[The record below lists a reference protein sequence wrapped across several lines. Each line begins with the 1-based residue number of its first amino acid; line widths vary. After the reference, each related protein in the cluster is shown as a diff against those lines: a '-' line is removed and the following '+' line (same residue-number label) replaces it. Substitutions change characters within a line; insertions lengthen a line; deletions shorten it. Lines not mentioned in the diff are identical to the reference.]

1 MQWTG
6 NGFNWDD
13 KKPGTIAVMAET
25 TKNTKYYSA
34 LAAYVDKVMR
44 VKKTPKGLV
53 YIQKWAPNRH
63 AANVAFI
70 AAQAAALKPAL
81 PKAGAYFQF
90 AQKGFS
96 TTYLLTNQKRVFE
109 NISRNH

>member
-1 MQWTG
+1 
-6 NGFNWDD
+6 
-13 KKPGTIAVMAET
+13 MAET

-34 LAAYVDKVMR
+34 LATYVDKVMR
-44 VKKTPKGLV
+44 VKKTPKGKFTTNFFIFNHFQGLV

-90 AQKGFS
+90 AQEGFPMM
-96 TTYLLTNQKRVFE
+96 E
-109 NISRNH
+109 ISLSSGISIKIRTKNR

>member
-1 MQWTG
+1 M
-6 NGFNWDD
+6 FNHCQ
-13 KKPGTIAVMAET
+13 
-25 TKNTKYYSA
+25 
-34 LAAYVDKVMR
+34 
-44 VKKTPKGLV
+44 GLV

-90 AQKGFS
+90 AQEGFS
-96 TTYLLTNQKRVFE
+96 MLETSYLA
-109 NISRNH
+109 